1 MLWFYLPWC
10 SAGWCFSLLVPGMW
24 AGHCTSSLLPCR
36 GSSRLL
42 LFVGLLFVPG
52 MWAFFCSFV
61 GLVAMVWFW
70 PVPGMWAVVGSLF
83 FLVCCVSVCPDVG
96 FG

>member
-1 MLWFYLPWC
+1 
-10 SAGWCFSLLVPGMW
+10 MW

-52 MWAFFCSFV
+52 MWAFFVLLLAWF
-61 GLVAMVWFW
+61 AMVWLW
-70 PVPGMWAVVGSLF
+70 PMPGMWAVVGSLF
-83 FLVCCVSVCPDVG
+83 FLIFPVFPCARMWAVVG
-96 FG
+96 SLFFLIFPVFPCARMWA